1 MPRRSRLLALVV
13 MLVASGAGT
22 YGAPTASAAT
32 VEVLSEAELN
42 REMRYNRD
50 LRVHVEHS
58 GYPDLAQRWQVYSE
72 LPWAGYL
79 VRLIYLDAAQE
90 LGFSRSYLLGQMQY
104 GSLRYRRPLS
114 EELAEQ
120 TRQFLATAA
129 PMPVAGLEEPADAAT
144 AAERAERAAERAERA
159 AETSARGAET
169 VEATAQR
176 LEELAARAEASTR
189 KPAPKK

>member
-1 MPRRSRLLALVV
+1 
-13 MLVASGAGT
+13 MLVAAGA
-22 YGAPTASAAT
+22 YGIPTASAST
-32 VEVLSEAELN
+32 VEVLSPAELN
-42 REMRYNRD
+42 QEMRLNRD

-58 GYPDLAQRWQVYSE
+58 GYPDLAQRWQVHSD
-72 LPWAGYL
+72 LPWAAYL

-120 TRQFLATAA
+120 TRQFLATVA
-129 PMPVAGLEEPADAAT
+129 PMPVAGLDEPADAASAAVRAET
-144 AAERAERAAERAERA
+144 AADRAERAAEA
-159 AETSARGAET
+159 SVRGAET

-176 LEELAARAEASTR
+176 LEELAARAEASSVR
-189 KPAPKK
+189 KPDRKK